1 MYKHYTQVPKKPL
14 GQAAKIARLNK
25 SAHQPKPPTE
35 EYSEGWFNGLIGEIP
50 MYPENDNYWSGYSL
64 GNREYWCSQKG
75 VELSER
81 F

>member
-1 MYKHYTQVPKKPL
+1 ML
-14 GQAAKIARLNK
+14 GQYTKKGQGNRTPEVLNIVK
-25 SAHQPKPPTE
+25 ESTNQAKPPTE